1 MEFLVNFKV
10 SIPDGAAG
18 AEVQRRETME
28 SSSAAELAHQ
38 GHLVRL
44 WSLPDASEAG
54 RILGLYRAATQA
66 DLQAMLAALP
76 LYDWMDI
83 TVTPLAAHPN
93 DPAIHAATAERGNP
107 R

>member
-18 AEVQRRETME
+18 PEVQRRETME
-28 SSSAAELAHQ
+28 ASSAAELAHE

-44 WSLPDASEAG
+44 WSLPDAPEAG
-54 RILGLYRAATQA
+54 RILGLYRAANQA
-66 DLQAMLAALP
+66 ELQAMLAALP

-93 DPAIHAATAERGNP
+93 DPAIHPATAERRNP